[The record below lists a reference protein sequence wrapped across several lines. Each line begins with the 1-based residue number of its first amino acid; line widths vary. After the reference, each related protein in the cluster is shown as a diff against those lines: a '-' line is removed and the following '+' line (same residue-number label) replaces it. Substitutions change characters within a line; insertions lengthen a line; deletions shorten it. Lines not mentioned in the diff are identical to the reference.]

1 MRDTDPVT
9 DSLGLW
15 GLPDLVDFGL
25 RLLVL
30 PLLVVVLAR
39 WGRIGLR
46 WLPFWALARA
56 TAQLGL
62 VALLLRGILDA
73 PATVLAFVALMLTTA
88 SFTAAGRV
96 AELHR
101 GRRIA
106 ALGVVSGAAVAL
118 LVIFVLHL
126 VRSEATDVIAV
137 AGIVIGNAM
146 TAATLSG
153 RNFLGASRQRRDEVE
168 AWLSLGATPTQAH
181 AELGRVAAREALL
194 PGLDQT
200 KSTGLVTLPGAFVG
214 ALFGGASPLEAAQFQ
229 LVVLAGLG
237 LAMTVTALIVTRLAG
252 RSPYVSVEPDGDQL
266 SASRPEGAARRSS
279 HGRSRARAARAP
291 DVRRRQP

>member
-1 MRDTDPVT
+1 MTEPLDL
-9 DSLGLW
+9 LG
-15 GLPDLVDFGL
+15 FGL

-30 PLLVVVLAR
+30 PLLVVALAR
-39 WGRIGLR
+39 AGGIDLR
-46 WLPFWALARA
+46 WLPLWALARA
-56 TAQLGL
+56 TVQLGL

-73 PATVLAFVALMLTTA
+73 PATVAAFVALMLTTA

-96 AELHR
+96 GELHR

-106 ALGVVSGAAVAL
+106 TLGVVSGAAVAL
-118 LVIFVLHL
+118 LAIFALRL
-126 VRSEATDVIAV
+126 VETGPTYVIAV

-153 RNFLGASRQRRDEVE
+153 RNFLRASRQRRDEVE

-181 AELGRVAAREALL
+181 AELGRSSAREALL

-214 ALFGGASPLEAAQFQ
+214 ALFGGASPIEAAQFQ

-237 LAMTVTALIVTRLAG
+237 LAMTITALIVTRLAG
-252 RSPYVSVEPDGDQL
+252 RTPYVSV
-266 SASRPEGAARRSS
+266 AADATDR
-279 HGRSRARAARAP
+279 RAAVAGQPDPGPGRRRGAKAP
-291 DVRRRQP
+291 TPDARRRQP